1 MARVEVGAQ
10 EFGTIIRNGQPVPN
24 ATVQIAT
31 LAGPAATHW
40 SAVTGGTSS
49 TANLSTDVDGVVGLA
64 GAPRFVDEGTYTL
77 TSGGTTRRVEA
88 VSGATLVSA
97 ESGIAARLTEN
108 TEDYYGTWYT
118 RGNAPGSIGF
128 AGTPTA
134 APATTVGSGG
144 VTLPL
149 TNGTVPIT
157 DTAQLSANGGSFTLG
172 GHVIVY
178 SGRSTS
184 SGAGNATGAYTL
196 STASGTYASGTA
208 LGFTSIGYGP
218 LAIYEKFGD
227 STGGSNRPIP
237 GTTQAG
243 YLLANYYGPTVDDS
257 MEGFSAFV
265 GAKDTGTPY
274 AQHKPITGFEGIAQ
288 IEGGNT
294 AMDGYTAPLL
304 GTASRTNVVGASTH
318 VKNVIGH
325 KLSHN
330 STGGP
335 TFGAW
340 DAYDGLYQA
349 ASALSEYGTLNGA
362 ATLPQATIPV
372 TGTFPAAT
380 ATNPVTVL
388 IGPNADG
395 VGGQPVTYTGQ
406 SGGSL
411 TGATGGTGTIA
422 TGSRITNIVRG
433 VNVQDPLG
441 SAAGV
446 LLGDT
451 GWSASLIAAL
461 RGGTDGDLAM
471 LALTGPT
478 NAEVSGGLT
487 LVRLNAGSGQTK
499 SVLKMYDTGGSN
511 RMSLSVAG
519 DWIASGR
526 KFIGQQA
533 GTTTCVL
540 DGSNGSMQLG
550 ISTAAGG
557 KLYSGS
563 GAPGT
568 ISGQADGDIYFRTDG
583 GAGTTIYQRRA
594 GAWVATAA

>member
-1 MARVEVGAQ
+1 MTYTPQ
-10 EFGTIIRNGQPVPN
+10 TWQDNS
-24 ATVQIAT
+24 
-31 LAGPAATHW
+31 PAH
-40 SAVTGGTSS
+40 AVT
-49 TANLSTDVDGVVGLA
+49 
-64 GAPRFVDEGTYTL
+64 
-77 TSGGTTRRVEA
+77 
-88 VSGATLVSA
+88 
-97 ESGIAARLTEN
+97 AARMGVIETGIQTAQARAEALLTEN
-108 TEDYYGTWYT
+108 TAEWYGTWYT

-128 AGTPTA
+128 AGTPTV
-134 APATTVGSGG
+134 APSTTVGSGG

-157 DTAQLSANGGSFTLG
+157 DCAQLSANGGSFSLSG
-172 GHVIVY
+172 NIVVY
-178 SGRSTS
+178 SGRSAS
-184 SGAGNATGAYTL
+184 SGAGNATGCYTL
-196 STASGTYASGTA
+196 SSASGTYSSGTA

-227 STGGSNRPIP
+227 SVGGSNRPIP

-243 YLLANYYGPTVDDS
+243 FVLANYYGPTVDDS
-257 MEGFSAFV
+257 MEGLSTFV

-294 AMDGYTAPLL
+294 ALDGYTAPLL
-304 GTASRTNVVGASTH
+304 GTASRTNVVGTSH
-318 VKNVIGH
+318 VKAVIGH

-330 STGGP
+330 SSGGP
-335 TFGAW
+335 TFGFW
-340 DAYDGLYQA
+340 DQYDGLYQ
-349 ASALSEYGTLNGA
+349 SATALKQYTTLNGA

-372 TGTFPAAT
+372 VSGAAMPPAS
-380 ATNPVTVL
+380 ATNPVTVMV
-388 IGPNADG
+388 GTNADG
-395 VGGQPVTYTGQ
+395 VGGQEITYTGI
-406 SGGSL
+406 SSNDL
-411 TGATGGTGTIA
+411 TGCTGGTGTIA
-422 TGSRITNIVRG
+422 TGSRVTNIVRG
-433 VNVQDPLG
+433 VNVKNPLAST
-441 SAAGV
+441 SAL

-583 GAGTTIYQRRA
+583 GAATTIYQRRA